1 MIKAVVFDFDF
12 TLGDSA
18 KGIIASV
25 NYALQKMG
33 YAQAAEETIKKTIG
47 LSLAKTLEALTG
59 NSEDGLTFE
68 TYFKEKADEV
78 MVAGTTLYDGIAEM
92 LSSLHAQGIELAI
105 VTTKYHY
112 RIEQILAVNR
122 IGHLIDGIVGGDDVK
137 NPKPNPE
144 GMKLLAERLGIRA
157 EEMLYVGD
165 SIVDAKTAK
174 AAGVTFIAVLTGTT
188 KAEEFAA
195 YPCKKILAEA
205 AELILQL

>member
-1 MIKAVVFDFDF
+1 MIKAAVFDFDF

-25 NYALQKMG
+25 NYALEKMG

-59 NSEDGLTFE
+59 NSEDGVTFE
-68 TYFKEKADEV
+68 KYFKEKADEV
-78 MVAGTTLYDGIAEM
+78 MVAGTTLYDGVAEM
-92 LSSLHAQGIELAI
+92 LTSLHAQGIKLAI

-112 RIEQILAVNR
+112 RIEQILTVNR
-122 IGHLIDGIVGGDDVK
+122 IGHLIDEIVGGDDVK
-137 NPKPNPE
+137 NPKPDPE
-144 GMKLLAERLGIRA
+144 GVKLLSERLGIGA

-165 SIVDAKTAK
+165 SIVDAETAK
-174 AAGVTFIAVLTGTT
+174 AAGVAFIAVLTGTT
-188 KAEEFAA
+188 EAEEFAA

-205 AELILQL
+205 AKLVI